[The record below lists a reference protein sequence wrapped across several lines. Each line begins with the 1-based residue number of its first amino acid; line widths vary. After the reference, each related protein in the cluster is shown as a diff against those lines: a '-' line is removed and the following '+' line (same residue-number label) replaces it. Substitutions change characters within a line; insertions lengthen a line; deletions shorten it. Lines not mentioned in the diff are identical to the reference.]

1 MIAKTFAAF
10 ENSEYEF
17 SLNLTMSDIVS
28 DETRLYIY
36 RMLEES
42 NASSRVVFEIV
53 ESEGIAN
60 YEEVIDFIKTVK
72 PFGCKIAID
81 DFGTGY
87 SNFSYLSK
95 LDVDYIKIDG
105 SLAKNINRD
114 SDHLFTVQSILFFAQ
129 KKGIKTIAEF
139 VEDDQILTTL
149 LELGVDYSQGYLFS
163 VPSPDIL

>member
-1 MIAKTFAAF
+1 MITKTFAKF
-10 ENSEYEF
+10 ENLEYEF

-28 DETRLYIY
+28 EETRLYVY
-36 RMLEES
+36 QMLENS
-42 NASSRVVFEIV
+42 KAASRVVFEIV
-53 ESEGIAN
+53 ESEGIVN
-60 YEEVIDFIKTVK
+60 YEEVIEIIKTVK

-105 SLAKNINRD
+105 SLIKNVNRD

-139 VEDDQILTTL
+139 VEDDPIFNTL

-163 VPSPDIL
+163 IPSPDIL